1 MTYSVYLI
9 HVFIIIISSS
19 SQKTAYMYDDYNI
32 FKDSIYYFVISYIF
46 AVPFVL
52 LIEMPALSLEK
63 LAFYGDKK
71 KTARVKEAKSE
82 VKLKFNEESKD

>member
-32 FKDSIYYFVISYIF
+32 FKDSIYYFVISHIF

-63 LAFYGDKK
+63 LAFSGARNKTVDK
-71 KTARVKEAKSE
+71 KEAKSE
-82 VKLKFNEESKD
+82 VLLKFTEESKD